1 MPQALYIRVWG
12 MLIVAETINIH
23 ARSLCEVHPKYNSI
37 KNCPFDWRPFDWHFS
52 FSEYETAVASH
63 EIAVPAY
70 GYSYLATVL
79 AIPTSVLV
87 VASAGSAV
95 FLLLF

>member
-1 MPQALYIRVWG
+1 VRTIQNKKGFFVF
-12 MLIVAETINIH
+12 IVE
-23 ARSLCEVHPKYNSI
+23 R
-37 KNCPFDWRPFDWHFS
+37 
-52 FSEYETAVASH
+52 ETAVASH

-79 AIPTSVLV
+79 AIHTSVLV

>member
-1 MPQALYIRVWG
+1 MHDLCVKCTPNTIQSKTVP
-12 MLIVAETINIH
+12 LIDVPLI
-23 ARSLCEVHPKYNSI
+23 
-37 KNCPFDWRPFDWHFS
+37 DHFS